1 MLVVLAVSAALA
13 PGASAS
19 GGNAAAGKSVFQSN
33 CASCHTLKAA
43 GSVGTIGP
51 NLDKTSLSETT
62 IVKAVTSG
70 GASVMTK
77 AAAAKYQIQMTA
89 YKGTLTP
96 TQIADVSA
104 FVYASTHAT
113 TTQAKVT
120 VTVTIGVP
128 KATSCKLSKS
138 VVAKGTVVFTVKN
151 EGKTK
156 HFFEV
161 DGKKTPLIAAH
172 KSAKL
177 TVVFGKTG
185 RFTYTCVAKGTLK
198 VT

>member
-1 MLVVLAVSAALA
+1 MLAVLALSAALA
-13 PGASAS
+13 PSASAS
-19 GGNAAAGKSVFQSN
+19 APNAAAGKSVFQSS

-43 GSVGTIGP
+43 GAVGTIGP
-51 NLDKTSLSETT
+51 NLDKTILSEATL
-62 IVKAVTSG
+62 VKAVTNG

-89 YKGTLTP
+89 YKGSLTP
-96 TQIADVSA
+96 TQIANVAA
-104 FVYASTHAT
+104 FVYASTHTT
-113 TTQAKVT
+113 TTQ

-128 KATSCKLSKS
+128 KATSCKLSKT
-138 VVAKGTVVFTVKN
+138 VVVKGTVVFTVKN
-151 EGKTK
+151 EGTTK

-161 DGKKTPLIAAH
+161 NGKKTPLIAAH

-177 TVVFGKTG
+177 TVVFAKTG
-185 RFTYTCVAKGTLK
+185 AFTYTCIAKGTLK